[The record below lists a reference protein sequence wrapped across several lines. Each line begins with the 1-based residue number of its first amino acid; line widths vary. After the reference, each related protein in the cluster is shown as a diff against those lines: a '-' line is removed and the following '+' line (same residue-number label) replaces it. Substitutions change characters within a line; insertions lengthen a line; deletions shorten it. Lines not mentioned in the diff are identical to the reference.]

1 MENIDNPEVVDDVL
15 DYTEQAYT
23 EDNRHKI
30 RISNG
35 ISLRDLNS
43 DGIVFQPEIEES
55 GGDDCPNYF
64 GGNYEELSR
73 IMKENNLNAMRSEN
87 GEN

>member
-15 DYTEQAYT
+15 DYTEQVYT

-43 DGIVFQPEIEES
+43 DGIVFQPEIEE
-55 GGDDCPNYF
+55 GVGDEFPNYF
-64 GGNYEELSR
+64 GGNYEELTV
-73 IMKENNLNAMRSEN
+73 
-87 GEN
+87 